1 MERLT
6 VYTPDGYKSINP
18 VDLCL
23 DKYSDINFERIL
35 DKLGAYEDFEEI
47 FRGKMTNAACDI
59 LSDKEEFGKWLD
71 RNRWIA
77 KKCDEWARAEEQGRL
92 VKLPCKVG
100 DTVWDNDYGRPCAYT
115 ITAFSFGE
123 CEEYICEPV
132 TTKEV
137 VFYYANS
144 SGSITGS
151 FAEREIGKSVF
162 LSRAEAEAKLKELRG
177 MK

>member
-6 VYTPDGYKSINP
+6 YRTELGVSI
-18 VDLCL
+18 
-23 DKYSDINFERIL
+23 DKNEDCPTCSICWNCNIPPRECKYINDVL
-35 DKLGAYEDFEEI
+35 KKLADYEDLE
-47 FRGKMTNAACDI
+47 KQD
-59 LSDKEEFGKWLD
+59 
-71 RNRWIA
+71 
-77 KKCDEWARAEEQGRL
+77 RL

-100 DTVWDNDYGRPCAYT
+100 DTVWDNDCGRPCAYT

-151 FAEREIGKSVF
+151 FAESEIGKSVF
-162 LSRAEAEAKLKELRG
+162 LNKSEAETKLKELRG
-177 MK
+177 VK

>member
-6 VYTPDGYKSINP
+6 YRTELGVSIDKNEDCPTCSACWNCNIPPRKCGYI
-18 VDLCL
+18 
-23 DKYSDINFERIL
+23 SDAL
-35 DKLGAYEDFEEI
+35 KKLADYED
-47 FRGKMTNAACDI
+47 
-59 LSDKEEFGKWLD
+59 L
-71 RNRWIA
+71 
-77 KKCDEWARAEEQGRL
+77 EEQGRL
-92 VKLPCKVG
+92 IKLPCKVG

-137 VFYYANS
+137 VFYYTNS

-151 FAEREIGKSVF
+151 FAESEIGKSVF
-162 LSRAEAEAKLKELRG
+162 LNKSEAESKLKELG
-177 MK
+177 CDND

>member
-6 VYTPDGYKSINP
+6 RTSDFGEAAFTFDLYIN
-18 VDLCL
+18 CL
-23 DKYSDINFERIL
+23 PSEAKKIL
-35 DKLGAYEDFEEI
+35 NLATKLKEYED
-47 FRGKMTNAACDI
+47 
-59 LSDKEEFGKWLD
+59 L
-71 RNRWIA
+71 
-77 KKCDEWARAEEQGRL
+77 EEQGRL
-92 VKLPCKVG
+92 LKLPCKVG

-151 FAEREIGKSVF
+151 FAESEIGKSVF
-162 LSRAEAEAKLKELRG
+162 LNKSEAEAKLKELG
-177 MK
+177 GKQNGKV

>member
-6 VYTPDGYKSINP
+6 YRTELGVSIDKNEDCPTCSICWNCNIPPRECKYIDGVLKKLANYQ
-18 VDLCL
+18 DL
-23 DKYSDINFERIL
+23 
-35 DKLGAYEDFEEI
+35 
-47 FRGKMTNAACDI
+47 
-59 LSDKEEFGKWLD
+59 
-71 RNRWIA
+71 
-77 KKCDEWARAEEQGRL
+77 EEQGRL
-92 VKLPCKVG
+92 IKLPCKVG
-100 DTVWDNDYGRPCAYT
+100 DTVWDNDCGRPCAYT

-151 FAEREIGKSVF
+151 FAESEIGKSVF
-162 LSRAEAEAKLKELRG
+162 LNRYEAEAKLKELRG
-177 MK
+177 EENE

>member
-6 VYTPDGYKSINP
+6 NRNYGEISHTGRIIP
-18 VDLCL
+18 
-23 DKYSDINFERIL
+23 YSTHCIGCITKDCDCGIVE
-35 DKLGAYEDFEEI
+35 DMVKKLADYED
-47 FRGKMTNAACDI
+47 
-59 LSDKEEFGKWLD
+59 L
-71 RNRWIA
+71 
-77 KKCDEWARAEEQGRL
+77 EEQGRL

-100 DTVWDNDYGRPCAYT
+100 DTVWDNDFGRPCAYT

-132 TTKEV
+132 TTKKA

-151 FAEREIGKSVF
+151 FAESEIGKSVF
-162 LSRAEAEAKLKELRG
+162 LNKSEAEAKLKELRG
-177 MK
+177 GKDEERS